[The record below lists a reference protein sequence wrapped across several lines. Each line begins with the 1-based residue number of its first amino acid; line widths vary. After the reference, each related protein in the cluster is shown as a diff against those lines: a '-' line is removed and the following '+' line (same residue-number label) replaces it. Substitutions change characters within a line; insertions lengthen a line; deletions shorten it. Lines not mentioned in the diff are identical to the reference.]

1 MFLHI
6 IRKLDMSKTE
16 NAWVKS
22 RNGVRFKVESLESE
36 SDLRVPSAQFLR
48 GNTVNTVQLC

>member
-1 MFLHI
+1 
-6 IRKLDMSKTE
+6 MSKTE